1 MAYPVDCFLQEMIN
15 KRLESEY
22 AMNTNTTSNALS
34 QLDDSTT
41 DVLTALLRNGA
52 RQLIAQAVEAELAVL
67 LEVYSSR
74 RLPDGRKALVRNGY
88 LPERSVQTGIGD
100 VTVMVAIVRDIS
112 VNGINFITLILVP

>member
-1 MAYPVDCFLQEMIN
+1 
-15 KRLESEY
+15 
-22 AMNTNTTSNALS
+22 MNTNTTSNALS

-52 RQLIAQAVEAELAVL
+52 RQLIAQAVEDELAVL
-67 LEVYSSR
+67 LEEHSNR

-100 VTVMVAIVRDIS
+100 VTVKVPKVRDRS
-112 VNGINFITLILVP
+112 GKKLSLTAAFCRLI